1 MGRSGGRVGREGEEA
16 AAAYLASRGYRILER
31 NLRFRSGEI
40 DLVAEESGFL
50 VFVEVK
56 TRRSAGFG
64 SAAEAVTA
72 EKRRRLIRLAGLYL
86 ARRGGTP
93 PPCRFD
99 VVTVEPGPDGQ
110 WVCQVIPAAFTA

>member
-1 MGRSGGRVGREGEEA
+1 MGRQRTGREGEEA
-16 AAAYLASRGYRILER
+16 AAAYLGARGYRIIER
-31 NLRFRSGEI
+31 NLRFRAGEI

-56 TRRSAGFG
+56 TRRGSTFG

-72 EKRRRLIRLAGLYL
+72 EKRRRLVLLAGLYL
-86 ARRGGTP
+86 ARRVGTP

-99 VVTVEPGPDGQ
+99 VVTVEPGVNGE
-110 WVCQVIPAAFTA
+110 WVCQVIRGAFTA